1 MKDIDKYEIFFD
13 DLMTYLKRFKGYS
26 NHDIKIEIYKNNKI
40 RIIYKG
46 IEKIFTSNFEDKV
59 DLYKI
64 IPLDLKED
72 IQISKFSLLTF
83 RKFRKIPLR

>member
-1 MKDIDKYEIFFD
+1 MKDIDKYELFFD

-26 NHDIKIEIYKNNKI
+26 KGDIKIEIYKNNKI
-40 RIIYKG
+40 RITYKG

-72 IQISKFSLLTF
+72 IKISKFSLLTF
-83 RKFRKIPLR
+83 RKFKKTPHR

>member
-26 NHDIKIEIYKNNKI
+26 NPDIKIEIYKNNKI

>member
-26 NHDIKIEIYKNNKI
+26 NRDIKIEIYKNNKI

-46 IEKIFTSNFEDKV
+46 NEKIFTSNFEDKV